1 VTITGAPPR
10 SAAAQHRA
18 ALELARRR
26 TALQVDTLAH
36 AVVSLDDEVGWARL
50 TELGTRSVTVAQE
63 SAVAATTDLLNATL
77 NAVDLAGDITSLPGI
92 QPGRLGSG
100 RDVRGMFAA
109 TRDIVARRVQGGATF
124 AEGLDASAAVLTRIS
139 SGEPHRIGRDG
150 QLNLGLS
157 DDRFSRYRRVAMGA
171 TCKFCLMLATR
182 GAVYLTAASAGQG
195 RKYHLSCDCVVELVV
210 DQDAIARS
218 QSLQSDWRNAIR
230 DPDRMRSADVLR
242 DDLLARK
249 SDEVA
254 APVAEVPARPSAR
267 SITDVITVTRPDAG
281 KIVSLSAERQTLV
294 VDLQRYTDMIAEA
307 RAKQAARKAELARYP
322 GMTPNEMKTLIRR
335 DYQIRSQQRIINNA
349 LKWDRHLTDKIGV
362 LDKQIADL
370 DFDLQ
375 KSPMATWRVREPMP
389 VDEAAKG
396 ANPQYRTNK
405 KAEINCGRVVQTVEM
420 RRRGVEVVAKPM
432 EKMRG
437 TMFEIIEQAWVDSA
451 GNPRKFRRNMAGYTV
466 LDTIEKSW
474 PPGARGIVSGTWSR
488 GGSHVWNVEKLA
500 DGTIQFIEG
509 QSGKGAFAPSEYINR
524 MKLSDFGLLRVD
536 DMRPT
541 QRMVDVMEATP

>member
-1 VTITGAPPR
+1 MITGAPPR
-10 SAAAQHRA
+10 SAAAKHRA

-36 AVVSLDDEVGWARL
+36 AVVDLDDTVGWARL

-77 NAVDLAGDITSLPGI
+77 NAVDLAGDVASLPGI

-100 RDVRGMFAA
+100 RDVRGMFAV
-109 TRDIVARRVQGGATF
+109 TRDIVTARVDGGATF
-124 AEGLDASAAVLTRIS
+124 PEALDASAAVLTRIS
-139 SGEPHRIGRDG
+139 AGEPHRIGRDG
-150 QLNLGLS
+150 QLNQGMT
-157 DDRFSRYRRVAMGA
+157 DDRFNRYRRVAVGA

-182 GAVYLTAASAGQG
+182 GAVYLTEQSAGRG

-210 DQDAIARS
+210 DQAAIERS
-218 QSLQSDWRNAIR
+218 KSLSGDWRNAIR
-230 DPDRMRSADVLR
+230 DPERLRSADVLR
-242 DDLLARK
+242 DDMITRK
-249 SDEVA
+249 ADEIA
-254 APVAEVPARPSAR
+254 AAVAEIPVPPAAR

-294 VDLQRYTDMIAEA
+294 VDLQRHTDRIVEA
-307 RAKQAARKAELARYP
+307 RAKQAARKAELAQYP
-322 GMTPNEMKTLIRR
+322 GMSPEEMKALIRR

-370 DFDLQ
+370 DFDFQ
-375 KSPMATWRVREPMP
+375 QSPMATWRVGEPMP
-389 VDEAAKG
+389 VDVAAKG
-396 ANPQYRTNK
+396 ANPQYTTNK

-451 GNPRKFRRNMAGYTV
+451 GAPRKFRKNMAGYTV
-466 LDTIEKSW
+466 LDVIEKTW
-474 PPGARGIVSGTWSR
+474 PVGGRGIVSGTWNR
-488 GGSHVWNVEKLA
+488 GGSHVWNVEKMA

-509 QSGKGAFAPSEYINR
+509 QSGKGGFAPTEYINR

-536 DMRPT
+536 DMQPT
-541 QRMVDVMEATP
+541 QRMVDVMEAMTP